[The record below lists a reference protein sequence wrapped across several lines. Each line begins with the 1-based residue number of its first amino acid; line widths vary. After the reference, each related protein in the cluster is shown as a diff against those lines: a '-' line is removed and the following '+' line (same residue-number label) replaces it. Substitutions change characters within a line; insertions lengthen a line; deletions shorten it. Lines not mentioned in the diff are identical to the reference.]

1 MTAAPE
7 SRVPFVLA
15 DSMLSP
21 FLVVHPKRH
30 GDDDS
35 GLPLD
40 NLCHDSH
47 NARR

>member
-7 SRVPFVLA
+7 SRLPLVLA
-15 DSMLSP
+15 DSLLSP
-21 FLVVHPKRH
+21 FLAASPKRR

-40 NLCHDSH
+40 ILRPAYHH
-47 NARR
+47 A